1 MLFKNPSTRTG
12 SVLISRV
19 AAIEILNTY
28 CNNLRLVY
36 VLNTVS
42 SYCRA
47 RTKTVHDRISLAGL
61 SQLEALWVNVKQGDT
76 DRQHTHRA
84 NSKIA

>member
-61 SQLEALWVNVKQGDT
+61 SQLPSVPQ
-76 DRQHTHRA
+76 
-84 NSKIA
+84 IAKVGFPPPLCRVHYTWTP